1 MKHKY
6 YRTITEAFYAE
17 SDEQAIRMSL
27 NIMQVKNQHDEPYML
42 GEIVRKDFGQIDEV
56 KIYEPKNENL

>member
-42 GEIVRKDFGQIDEV
+42 GEIVRRDFADKEETI
-56 KIYEPKNENL
+56 IYEPIKK